1 MAGNAR
7 SKAPTP
13 RVRPRC
19 PWGSWLL
26 LRLRRISE
34 KRLGLWARVH
44 LVLHTEVCQAA
55 SKRMVCPAPGQP
67 PGPPASCMMIPK
79 MDTEAQEVQGGGA
92 RRVFMVCREYK
103 PHRWWLYVHAD
114 DRMWYVGPTVEIRA
128 LAVGYA
134 ATPSWWNT
142 HKLGKLSAEAAERE
156 RAWCLLLK
164 CYYFQ
169 ADPIDSRDVA
179 TD

>member
-1 MAGNAR
+1 MPG
-7 SKAPTP
+7 P
-13 RVRPRC
+13 RLQSQELDLGAHRAAEC
-19 PWGSWLL
+19 CWGWDAF
-26 LRLRRISE
+26 LRRGWDCGPGSISCSIQ
-34 KRLGLWARVH
+34 KCAKLPPNAWS
-44 LVLHTEVCQAA
+44 VLPQA
-55 SKRMVCPAPGQP
+55 SPLAPQP
-67 PGPPASCMMIPK
+67 HAWWCLK
-79 MDTEAQEVQGGGA
+79 WTQRTQEVQGRGA
-92 RRVFMVCREYK
+92 RRVFMGCRARYK

-169 ADPIDSRDVA
+169 DDPIDSRDVA